1 MPLRYESV
9 VVLALTVLKARSSR
23 ACLWDVSSVGA
34 PKKSKRGAHLQRGKG
49 CHYLDLQQSEP
60 TAVTEVEASSDVPA
74 SSSAVG
80 PEPAFMSASAA
91 SSGAS
96 VASQEKTE
104 ASLPFTSCIED
115 APPETPLQ
123 PQGLPADVDLSKEK
137 VQEKGAAS
145 SFAGGSA
152 FVPGL
157 DLDDTSESEGNKPV
171 PKRMPPSGARKV
183 ASEGK
188 VPSRAVKQAP
198 IPGLKEN
205 RSSDESSPGSPTA
218 AFSKRKQRGSRQ
230 SDRIAKSTAEAA
242 EAARQFQPSAVDPS
256 TCQALLWNGGR
267 GRLQCQLLPM
277 TGTRLCK
284 RHQKAPH
291 GEVRGPIPAKKFDQF
306 CAQAL
311 KPYKDSKQWYS
322 RYLMWAAAAEIA
334 PGI

>member
-1 MPLRYESV
+1 
-9 VVLALTVLKARSSR
+9 
-23 ACLWDVSSVGA
+23 
-34 PKKSKRGAHLQRGKG
+34 
-49 CHYLDLQQSEP
+49 
-60 TAVTEVEASSDVPA
+60 
-74 SSSAVG
+74 
-80 PEPAFMSASAA
+80 MSASAA

-96 VASQEKTE
+96 VASQENPV

-137 VQEKGAAS
+137 VQEKGAAA

-205 RSSDESSPGSPTA
+205 RSSDESSPGSPTCLLYT
-218 AFSKRKQRGSRQ
+218 S
-230 SDRIAKSTAEAA
+230 
-242 EAARQFQPSAVDPS
+242 PSPRD
-256 TCQALLWNGGR
+256 
-267 GRLQCQLLPM
+267 
-277 TGTRLCK
+277 
-284 RHQKAPH
+284 
-291 GEVRGPIPAKKFDQF
+291 
-306 CAQAL
+306 
-311 KPYKDSKQWYS
+311 
-322 RYLMWAAAAEIA
+322 
-334 PGI
+334 